1 MGFRMRGSSSL
12 DALTIY
18 TNKKNKFI
26 SDISCLQTYYTRWE
40 ELEKEG
46 REKKRILKVYSLKIL
61 VLVHFY

>member
-1 MGFRMRGSSSL
+1 M
-12 DALTIY
+12 
-18 TNKKNKFI
+18 
-26 SDISCLQTYYTRWE
+26 DINYRSQTYSTSSDFDAYVNRWE

>member
-1 MGFRMRGSSSL
+1 MADSIMPTGM
-12 DALTIY
+12 
-18 TNKKNKFI
+18 
-26 SDISCLQTYYTRWE
+26 DINYRSQTYSTSSDFDAYVNRWE

>member
-1 MGFRMRGSSSL
+1 MPLPS
-12 DALTIY
+12 IPII
-18 TNKKNKFI
+18 KNKFI